1 MAGRKI
7 TGPILGVVDLDF
19 EVTLKV
25 RNKKTGAENQYYY
38 PNVGAI
44 QTDHIRTADTEGM
57 RSLAVTG
64 MPQALLLIMGFN
76 ASLQTGH
83 TLLRLEIVEPCRVA
97 KVLIVLRVR
106 VPLTTILRKVSYGTQ
121 RQ

>member
-76 ASLQTGH
+76 ASLQTGR
-83 TLLRLEIVEPCRVA
+83 TVEIKDCGALQGSKSSDSIKGE
-97 KVLIVLRVR
+97 
-106 VPLTTILRKVSYGTQ
+106 GTADDNTEEG
-121 RQ
+121 